1 MNGTPNGCT
10 WSRCQRNYPKSGNT
24 TDYPQYLGP
33 QGDVRYV
40 YNFVRCVR
48 NIDTSI
54 KWSKDMNFI
63 NQSFLKYKKLKFT
76 DYNIIQM

>member
-54 KWSKDMNFI
+54 K
-63 NQSFLKYKKLKFT
+63 
-76 DYNIIQM
+76 

>member
-1 MNGTPNGCT
+1 MVQIRIPMLFILHLERDGQMNGTPNGCT

-54 KWSKDMNFI
+54 K
-63 NQSFLKYKKLKFT
+63 
-76 DYNIIQM
+76 